1 MAALVWRVSKGNNSI
16 NIADFMDTAF
26 IIEFDGPGTFIAY
39 QRDKQSNCK
48 ERIRDYRDAVMWCQ
62 EQADRMAA
70 EAKEAE
76 TPEDRISEDPA
87 YKAALDM
94 VNIFMAKN
102 TVGPLSSAAQAVL
115 MGNMVEMVF
124 GAIVVGLEEAQ
135 NISEQVS
142 EDHQRDCDP
151 ELSAGAF
158 SVKRALERRIRIL
171 KGEDPVAVDF
181 DMAR

>member
-39 QRDKQSNCK
+39 QRDKQSNNK
-48 ERIRDYRDAVMWCQ
+48 EHIRDYRDAVLWCQ
-62 EQADRMAA
+62 EQATRMEA
-70 EAKEAE
+70 EAKAAE
-76 TPEDRISEDPA
+76 TPEDRITADPA

-94 VNIFMAKN
+94 VNNFMTKN
-102 TVGPLSSAAQAVL
+102 SVGALSSSATAVL
-115 MGNMVEMVF
+115 MANMTDLVF
-124 GAIVVGLEEAQ
+124 SAIVAGVEEAKH
-135 NISEQVS
+135 ISEEVQ
-142 EDHQRDCDP
+142 EDFQRDCEP
-151 ELSAGAF
+151 EHSSGAF

-171 KGEDPVAVDF
+171 QGEDSVAVDF